1 MSPLNSNLSG
11 SMAQGSKE
19 MMAGN
24 GGVSRRVTWG
34 RMDDKTVLS
43 QAI

>member
-1 MSPLNSNLSG
+1 MSPPNSNLSG

-19 MMAGN
+19 MMAEN
-24 GGVSRRVTWG
+24 GGVSRVTWG
-34 RMDDKTVLS
+34 RMDDKTLLN